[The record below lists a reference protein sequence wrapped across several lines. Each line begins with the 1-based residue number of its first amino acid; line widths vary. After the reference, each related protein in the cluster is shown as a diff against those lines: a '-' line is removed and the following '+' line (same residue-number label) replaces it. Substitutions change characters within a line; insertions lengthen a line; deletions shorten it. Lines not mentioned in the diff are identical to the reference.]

1 MRVAGLLLA
10 GGRSRRLGK
19 DKRFLELDGKPLI
32 ARAYEALLEAT
43 DAVWVLLADPADE
56 PRVRRALGDRAR
68 GLRVLL
74 DPEPGAGP
82 LGALAGALPRVRG
95 DYALLLAVDYPFITG
110 AFLSSLRAHLEA
122 QSPKPDVLVPM
133 WRGVPQVTCALYAA
147 ALHEELRRAV
157 ARGERSLRRAVEGLP
172 SPRVRRLEEALWRR
186 WTDAPDR
193 LFRNVNT
200 PDDLAGLTPPSP
212 SRS

>member
-19 DKRFLELDGKPLI
+19 DKRFLEFEGKPLI
-32 ARAYEALLEAT
+32 ARAYEALYEAT

-56 PRVRRALGDRAR
+56 PRVRRALGDLAR

-82 LGALAGALPRVRG
+82 LGALTGALPRVRG

-110 AFLSSLRAHLEA
+110 SFLSSLRAHLEA
-122 QSPKPDVLVPM
+122 QSPKPDVLVPL
-133 WRGVPQVTCALYAA
+133 WRGVPQVTCALYRRS
-147 ALHEELRRAV
+147 LSEELKQAHVRN
-157 ARGERSLRRAVEGLP
+157 ERSLRRFVEGLVP
-172 SPRVRRLEEALWRR
+172 NRVLLIPEEVWRA
-186 WTDAPDR
+186 WTHEDV
-193 LFRNVNT
+193 FFGVNT
-200 PDDLAGLTPPSP
+200 PQDYRTLLKKDS
-212 SRS
+212 SFEER